1 MSDALDEAPNGRC
14 PKCRSPFPMSRKRCW
29 KCSPGGNGRK
39 SASDVK
45 DSLDGFDLID
55 CRPAEPAPVVLAPND
70 NDAPARHTVA
80 DFLKGS
86 VVSAFDPSSDTDVN
100 ATVRKALEDAERHA
114 KVKRLAEGTLPHEER
129 TDLIR
134 QIHADRAR
142 AEREQVKAEREA
154 AMRGSGIPR
163 PSEPVRPEPRPLPEI
178 QPRPKAD
185 PRPPAEMPRPRV
197 VDLDSMVTPRK
208 VDLLENGPVIGAADS
223 PAAVVVSTE
232 DLEMATLLAVVD
244 ALKKLEPSARRRVL
258 GYVNDRFATP
268 GL

>member
-1 MSDALDEAPNGRC
+1 
-14 PKCRSPFPMSRKRCW
+14 
-29 KCSPGGNGRK
+29 
-39 SASDVK
+39 VK

-55 CRPAEPAPVVLAPND
+55 GFGKTRTGVASLSQPPSPPTSS
-70 NDAPARHTVA
+70 RHTVA

-86 VVSAFDPSSDTDVN
+86 VVSAFDLPSNTDVD